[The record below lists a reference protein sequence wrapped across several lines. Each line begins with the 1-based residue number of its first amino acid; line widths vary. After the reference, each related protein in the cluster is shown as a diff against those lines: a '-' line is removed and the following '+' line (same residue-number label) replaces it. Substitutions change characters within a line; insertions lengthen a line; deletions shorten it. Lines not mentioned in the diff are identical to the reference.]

1 MKVDYH
7 MAKRATLPPLSK
19 KRAQGPLTRAPPLP
33 FTSPYHQLRPISA
46 MAGSK
51 PPVQLPLLHNP
62 LLHCIL
68 NNPNSAK
75 HPFRNTIDLLRQHH
89 YDYALVLP
97 PAPLLHQWYDPASDD
112 LLRRVLLRELCYS
125 LEDFIQSHIIKVL
138 LGSSL
143 TPRAALSIYTTMNG
157 KQLLIKNGVLFPG
170 KGFKRLVRVNL
181 VDVGYVPTFA
191 DYFPRGAR
199 LLVLYV
205 DLLLWGA
212 LPPIKPSPQPLPP
225 PNPASH
231 PTTAV
236 ELVTFDRL
244 LRNFPLLSKVTS
256 DHFYRLFHHNNPKYR
271 VLLTYTQK
279 PVEDIVG
286 EFNHIR
292 DDAYDI
298 VLECVRLGA
307 LPLSDQTKEMLQKV
321 METYP
326 TIDLN
331 QLVHEY
337 VELNL
342 YDKVW
347 AQLLLQ
353 FESLAP
359 PLDQFHHVLLNQLD
373 MPVHTPWAMDEMHH
387 RVAQASATLAKL
399 DDDATNNARL
409 KLEVVTA
416 TVRHLSRE
424 SPGLVVDADTLIGLL
439 IMVVCQAQVTHLDA
453 HLFYIRKFS
462 VNATDGTADYILANF
477 DAVLFY
483 LKEHGDDVARYSRTN
498 REWWQA
504 IRRAPETASKMLS
517 EAPSTAPPSH
527 WLYARTA
534 LGESAAML
542 AIKAHQPQLFMAL
555 LYYNPEWF
563 GVEDLLFD
571 RTVDTHQSLLMV
583 SLEEKLSEVNRE
595 LVAFLKLNCS
605 RKEIELYLNTVD
617 SLGRSVGHYLFHDI
631 DLIDSVGEYINWNL
645 KDNNA
650 HTPLLSLC
658 RCYDHANYRELI
670 AKVFAAITRKYGPG
684 NLDFDYHVDKVNNT
698 LLHVIKSDLDAS
710 HLLSEPRNLVNVNQT
725 NARLMTPL
733 MLYAK
738 YLRNDNLDAVLN
750 DDRLDFLYE
759 NSKLHFNVFDY
770 TLFKEGDQ
778 PGSESALKLV
788 AHYRNMVG
796 PRLAALSCR
805 WDGTLKDW
813 AVLICDLGTGKV
825 YPVHLKTI
833 GQLIYTGKRQYPW
846 LLALVDEDKFWLNYN
861 LRVSGMLIINKFQV
875 NRVIDQLNVVFEAL
889 HDLGKSGQPVVDLF
903 RQVLDQQLT
912 LETME
917 KIYQEHSQRLAAMG
931 QVELSRQHIQ
941 DMEVFFMYSLE
952 NVVAYHTLIMR
963 FNKLL
968 AVALIKVPE
977 IAFSLEQMVN
987 LYAGGREFT
996 FLEAG
1001 PPHSTWNTLLNYTS
1015 WLELSVADLV
1025 GNIKRVLA
1033 KTALWKDTYRD
1044 IRELNLEITKCEELL
1059 PLSPTQ
1065 TNEST
1070 TTNGSTATDPGN
1082 GGETLVR
1089 RNTFT
1094 IDPLPDN
1101 ISEEDTT
1108 LSFFNFANIVENK
1121 KLRYRRL
1128 LYTKAS
1134 QVKKIMDL
1142 NQELKLDHELMAAEI
1157 SQFISFRGDFIRHA
1171 FARHTQAARV
1181 RLRQRLTELQIMK
1194 RSLAKQ

>member
-1 MKVDYH
+1 
-7 MAKRATLPPLSK
+7 
-19 KRAQGPLTRAPPLP
+19 
-33 FTSPYHQLRPISA
+33 
-46 MAGSK
+46 
-51 PPVQLPLLHNP
+51 
-62 LLHCIL
+62 
-68 NNPNSAK
+68 
-75 HPFRNTIDLLRQHH
+75 
-89 YDYALVLP
+89 
-97 PAPLLHQWYDPASDD
+97 
-112 LLRRVLLRELCYS
+112 
-125 LEDFIQSHIIKVL
+125 
-138 LGSSL
+138 
-143 TPRAALSIYTTMNG
+143 MNG

-170 KGFKRLVRVNL
+170 KGFKRQVRVEL

-205 DLLLWGA
+205 ELLLWGA
-212 LPPIKPSPQPLPP
+212 LPPIKPLPAP
-225 PNPASH
+225 PKPANETNT
-231 PTTAV
+231 PNVPV

-256 DHFYRLFHHNNPKYR
+256 DHFYSLFHHNNPKYR

-279 PVEDIVG
+279 PVEDIVT
-286 EFNHIR
+286 EFTRIR

-298 VLECVRLGA
+298 VLECVRPGA

-353 FESLAP
+353 FNTLAP
-359 PLDQFHHVLLNQLD
+359 PLDQFKHVLLNQLD

-387 RVAQASATLAKL
+387 RVAKAAATLAKL

-409 KLEVVTA
+409 KLDVVTA

-439 IMVVCQAQVTHLDA
+439 IMVVCQAQVAHLDA

-477 DAVLFY
+477 DAVIFY

-504 IRRAPETASKMLS
+504 VKRAPETALKMLA
-517 EAPSTAPPSH
+517 EAPATPQPSH

-534 LGESAAML
+534 GGELAAML

-583 SLEEKLSEVNRE
+583 SLEEKLTDVNRE

-617 SLGRSVGHYLFHDI
+617 SSGRSVGHYLFHDI

-645 KDNNA
+645 KDHNA

-670 AKVFAAITRKYGPG
+670 AKVFTAITRKYGPG
-684 NLDFDYHVDKVNNT
+684 ALDFDYHVDKVNNT

-710 HLLSEPRNLVNVNQT
+710 QILSEPRNLVNINQT

-759 NSKLHFNVFDY
+759 NDKFHLNVFDY
-770 TLFKEGDQ
+770 TLFKESDQ
-778 PGSESALKLV
+778 PGSESAQKLV
-788 AHYRNMVG
+788 AHYRKMVG

-805 WDGTLKDW
+805 WDSTLKDW
-813 AVLICDLGTGKV
+813 AVLVCDLGTGKV
-825 YPVHLKTI
+825 YPIHLKTI
-833 GQLIYTGKRQYPW
+833 GQLIYTGKRKYPW

-861 LRVSGMLIINKFQV
+861 LRVSGMLIMNKFQV

-889 HDLGKSGQPVVDLF
+889 HDLGKLGQPVVELF
-903 RQVLDQQLT
+903 LQILNNHLT
-912 LETME
+912 LEAME
-917 KIYQEHSQRLAAMG
+917 KIHQEHTQRLAAMG
-931 QVELSRQHIQ
+931 QVELGRQHIQ
-941 DMEVFFMYSLE
+941 DMETFFGHSLD
-952 NVVAYHTLIMR
+952 NVVAYHCLIMR

-977 IAFSLEQMVN
+977 IAFLLEQMVKV
-987 LYAGGREFT
+987 YAGGREFRL
-996 FLEAG
+996 LEAG
-1001 PPHSTWNTLLNYTS
+1001 PIHSTWNTLLNYTS

-1033 KTALWKDTYRD
+1033 KLTVWKDTYRE
-1044 IRELNLEITKCEELL
+1044 IRELNLEITKCEESL
-1059 PLSPTQ
+1059 PPTPDQQPPHESP
-1065 TNEST
+1065 S
-1070 TTNGSTATDPGN
+1070 NGSSPN
-1082 GGETLVR
+1082 NGETLVR

-1094 IDPLPDN
+1094 IDPVPDD
-1101 ISEEDTT
+1101 IAEEDTT

-1142 NQELKLDHELMAAEI
+1142 NQKLKLDHELMAAEI

-1181 RLRQRLTELQIMK
+1181 RLRQRLTELQILK
-1194 RSLAKQ
+1194 RSLADNNDAGLS